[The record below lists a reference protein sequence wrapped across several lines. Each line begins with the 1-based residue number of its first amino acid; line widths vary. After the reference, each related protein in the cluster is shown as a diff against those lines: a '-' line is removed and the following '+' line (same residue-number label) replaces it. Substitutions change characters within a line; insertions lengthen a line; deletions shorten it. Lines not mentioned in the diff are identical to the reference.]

1 MLAGPA
7 VKTGKSPSHIMS
19 PVKPEDIEAAGELLT
34 DIVKTELS
42 AVQLFELV
50 TATLIWSPLTKS
62 VRVTTLDAL
71 AGPKLMLFLKN

>member
-19 PVKPEDIEAAGELLT
+19 PVNPEDIEAAGELLT

-50 TATLIWSPLTKS
+50 TATLI
-62 VRVTTLDAL
+62 
-71 AGPKLMLFLKN
+71 